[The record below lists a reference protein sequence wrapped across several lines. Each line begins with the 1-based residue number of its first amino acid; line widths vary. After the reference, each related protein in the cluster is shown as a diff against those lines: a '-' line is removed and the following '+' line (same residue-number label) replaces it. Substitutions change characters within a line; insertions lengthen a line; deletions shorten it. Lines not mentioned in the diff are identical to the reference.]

1 MTKKIF
7 GIDLGGTSIKLSV
20 VSIEGEIIDKWSVPT
35 DIKEDGQHIIPDLIL
50 AVQEKM
56 LENNWANEDIL
67 GIGMGS
73 PGFVDRE
80 KGTVAGA
87 YNLAWVEEQ
96 PVADLIRSHF
106 NADWP
111 ILIENDANVAAL
123 GEQWKGAGDH
133 AGNVV
138 LVTLGTGV
146 GGGVIV
152 NDKLVV
158 GQGAAGE
165 IGHMFSKEGGR
176 KCTCGQHGCLET
188 VASASGIVWTAG
200 ELAYTMDD
208 TGSIIQGRIFNG
220 EPVTSEDIFR
230 AAEAGDQFAEAV
242 VDETMGH
249 LGRALGQVAAVTN
262 PEYILIGGGVAN
274 AGQYLLDKVT
284 DNFHKSVYPGVGQ
297 TTSIRL
303 ATLGNDAGVYG
314 AASLVM
320 KNI

>member
-20 VSIEGEIIDKWSVPT
+20 VSVDGDIIDQWSVPT
-35 DIKEDGQHIIPDLIL
+35 DIKDDGQHIIADLNKAI
-50 AVQEKM
+50 ESKM
-56 LENNWANEDIL
+56 LENNWTNDDIL

-73 PGFVDRE
+73 PGAVNRE
-80 KGTVAGA
+80 KGTVTGA

-96 PVADLIRSHF
+96 PVADQIRAYF

-123 GEQWKGAGDH
+123 GEQWKGAGDR
-133 AGNVV
+133 ADNVV

-152 NDKLVV
+152 NNQLVV

-176 KCTCGQHGCLET
+176 KCTCGQIGCLET

-200 ELAYTMDD
+200 ELAYTSED
-208 TGSIIQGRIFNG
+208 TGSTIQGRIFSG
-220 EPVTSEDIFR
+220 DKVTSEDIFR
-230 AAEAGDQFAEAV
+230 AAEAGDQFAEMV

-249 LGRALGQVAAVTN
+249 LGRALGQIAAVTN
-262 PEYILIGGGVAN
+262 PKYILIGGGVAN

-284 DNFHKSVYPGVGQ
+284 HHFHESVYPGVGA
-297 TTSIRL
+297 TTSIKL

-314 AASLVM
+314 AASLVI